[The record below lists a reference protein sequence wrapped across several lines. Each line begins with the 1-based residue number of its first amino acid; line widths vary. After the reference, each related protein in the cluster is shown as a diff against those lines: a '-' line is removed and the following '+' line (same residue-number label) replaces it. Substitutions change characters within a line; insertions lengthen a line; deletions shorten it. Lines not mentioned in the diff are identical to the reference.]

1 MSATNKPEFNWE
13 QQPAAQAIIDR
24 LIKTAVSLSPSAQ
37 RLGNAMSKQAG
48 TRLLDWLDH
57 IWAPASEVTEAEL
70 KEVGFEMV
78 GQTTN
83 GKSVYEHLG
92 AIFPQVVVDA
102 DQLGLAV
109 KADSVADYLATH
121 GIRSEI
127 LGRPLS
133 RMRSA
138 RVDQD
143 EKAQLWVIERHGW
156 RSFEPPA
163 YDAEQALRSIDHLNS
178 FRTRDRWKQTDED
191 GFHHAFDLIEKTVED
206 LGQDWAC
213 DLFFEAERQYW
224 TLRNRAA
231 RVQKA
236 RQDTLGLGW
245 ANHDHHTFRSGR
257 VGYRSLIRA
266 LEMLGFFCRERFYAG
281 AQAGWGAQ
289 VLEHTGTRITIFADV
304 DMSPEEVEGDFAH
317 NGLPA
322 AEKLGTVGLWTAL
335 HGESFLQA
343 GLHHLEC
350 QFDFDALR
358 EQMLAEAGIGMMD
371 PFSDFDYL
379 KQQFTEG
386 ERWTVDTNRV
396 DHLVS
401 TGLITP
407 EQGDRFR
414 EQGAIGSHLEN
425 LERNNGFKG
434 FNQTGI
440 SHIIAKT
447 DPREHLAKA

>member
-1 MSATNKPEFNWE
+1 MTAAAKPEFNWE
-13 QQPAAQAIIDR
+13 QQPAAQAVVDR
-24 LIKTAVSLSPSAQ
+24 LIKEAVALSPSAEKM
-37 RLGNAMSKQAG
+37 GKGMSEQAG

-57 IWAPASEVTEAEL
+57 IAAPSNAVSESEL
-70 KEVGFEMV
+70 KEVGFELV
-78 GQTTN
+78 GQTPH
-83 GKSVYEHLG
+83 GKPVYEHLG
-92 AIFPQVVVDA
+92 AIFPRVIVNTEA
-102 DQLGLAV
+102 LGLAL
-109 KADSVADYLATH
+109 KADSVSDYLATH
-121 GIRSEI
+121 GIAAEI
-127 LGRPLS
+127 HGQPLA
-133 RMRSA
+133 RLRSA
-138 RVDQD
+138 RVDRD

-156 RSFEPPA
+156 TSFEPPA
-163 YDAEQALRSIDHLNS
+163 YDAEQALRSLDHLDS
-178 FRTRDRWKQTDED
+178 FRTRNRWHDND
-191 GFHHAFDLIEKTVED
+191 VAGFEHAYQLIERVADD
-206 LGQDWAC
+206 LGEDWAC

-224 TLRNRAA
+224 MRRNRAA

-236 RQDTLGLGW
+236 RQDKLGLGW

-257 VGYRSLIRA
+257 EAYKYLIKA
-266 LEMLGFFCRERFYAG
+266 LELMGFFCRERFYAG

-289 VLEHTGTRITIFADV
+289 VLEHKTTRITIFADV

-350 QFDFDALR
+350 QFDFDGLR
-358 EQMLAEAGIGMMD
+358 EQMKAEAGIGMMD
-371 PFSDFDYL
+371 PFSNFDHL

-386 ERWTVDTNRV
+386 ERWAVDAGRISR
-396 DHLVS
+396 LVEAGMITEDQGGQFS
-401 TGLITP
+401 T
-407 EQGDRFR
+407 
-414 EQGAIGSHLEN
+414 QGAIGSHLEN